1 MGLTRGNDWRIS
13 SKCDANSCVQVG
25 WSVRVRD
32 SKDPLGPQLNFSR
45 AQWLT
50 FTTALQNRE
59 AV

>member
-32 SKDPLGPQLNFSR
+32 SRNPDWPELVFTPE
-45 AQWLT
+45 QWAL
-50 FTTALQNRE
+50 FTAALKE
-59 AV
+59 AS

>member
-32 SKDPLGPQLNFSR
+32 SRNPDWPELVSPLNSGLCSPR
-45 AQWLT
+45 
-50 FTTALQNRE
+50 R
-59 AV
+59 